1 MICNNVVGRHHLRQE
16 KKINKKICDLKFTCV
31 YEQVRREFEEL
42 KEINVF
48 GEKRDAVIVTAS
60 KSVLNVNYIVRL

>member
-1 MICNNVVGRHHLRQE
+1 M
-16 KKINKKICDLKFTCV
+16 

-48 GEKRDAVIVTAS
+48 GEKRDTVIVTAS